1 MNKSRVYIDAVH
13 CVYKPTKRSHT
24 YVLRGT
30 TTQWRMF
37 FLLLNSLFLFFVLLP
52 SKRRT
57 KTRIVVDRK
66 RKTKIHTLNYSRSS
80 HSHRKKIAKQKQEN
94 RETAEIEMV
103 SMKMRKHRYLFNISQ
118 FALMDFQFCSF
129 IVRHARFHYI
139 FFFLFHFSLLI
150 LCSICNLAND

>member
-1 MNKSRVYIDAVH
+1 MQFIVCTNLQNVH
-13 CVYKPTKRSHT
+13 IHT
-24 YVLRGT
+24 YYVALLHNDECFS
-30 TTQWRMF
+30 F
-37 FLLLNSLFLFFVLLP
+37 FSILYFYFFVLLP

-129 IVRHARFHYI
+129 IVRHTRFHYI
-139 FFFLFHFSLLI
+139 FFFPVPFFSFNPLQYM
-150 LCSICNLAND
+150 